1 MTENI
6 DVDLGAGRQR
16 SVPVDLPGNSR
27 KLRAARAA
35 QETPREKKQEKIVT
49 GEVIQRKKRL
59 RRRFTEAFFGD
70 ERVGDAL
77 ESFIAE
83 ILVSAF
89 KSMVSDTVGQFS
101 NALRDGSDK
110 FLYGTTRRSITTAR
124 GPYTSYNRVTGVRPA
139 YNQISDR
146 GRTLHDFDEVILES
160 RGEAEDVLDR
170 MRELIAQFDVATVA
184 DFYDLLNITTGDFAA
199 ERWGWT
205 DLRSAKVSHVR
216 GGYLIS
222 MPRSSPLER

>member
-6 DVDLGAGRQR
+6 DVDLGGGRQR

-27 KLRAARAA
+27 RLKAARAA
-35 QETPREKKQEKIVT
+35 REVPKEKKQEKIIA
-49 GEVIQRKKRL
+49 GEVVQRRKRL
-59 RRRFTEAFFGD
+59 SRRFTEAFFGD
-70 ERVGDAL
+70 ERVGDAV
-77 ESFIAE
+77 ENFIAE

-110 FLYGTTRRSITTAR
+110 FLYGTTRRTITTAR
-124 GPYTSYNRVTGVRPA
+124 GPYTSYNRITGARPA

-146 GRTLHDFDEVILES
+146 GRSLHEFDEVILQS

-170 MRELIAQFDVATVA
+170 MRELIDQFDVATVA
-184 DFYDLLNITTGDFAA
+184 DFYDLVGITSDFPE
-199 ERWGWT
+199 ERWGWS
-205 DLRSAKVSHVR
+205 DLRSAKVTHVR

-222 MPRSSPLER
+222 MPKTQPVER

>member
-1 MTENI
+1 MTEHI
-6 DVDLGAGRQR
+6 DVDLGGGRQR

-27 KLRAARAA
+27 KLKAARAA
-35 QETPREKKQEKIVT
+35 QETPKEHRQEKIIV
-49 GEVIQRKKRL
+49 GEVVRRRKRL
-59 RRRFTEAFFGD
+59 SRRFTEAFFGD
-70 ERVGDAL
+70 EKVGDAV

-101 NALRDGSDK
+101 NALKDGSDK

-124 GPYTSYNRVTGVRPA
+124 GPYTSYNRVTGVRPP

-146 GRTLHDFDEVILES
+146 ARMRQDFDDVILES
-160 RGEAEDVLDR
+160 RGEAEDVIDR
-170 MRELIAQFDVATVA
+170 MRELIDQFDVATVA
-184 DFYDLLNITTGDFAA
+184 DFYDLVNITSDFPE

-205 DLRSAKVSHVR
+205 DLRSAKVTHVR

-222 MPRSSPLER
+222 MPRAQPVER

>member
-6 DVDLGAGRQR
+6 EVDLGAGRQR

-27 KLRAARAA
+27 KLRAARTA
-35 QETPREKKQEKIVT
+35 QETPKEKKQEKIIA
-49 GEVIQRKKRL
+49 GEVVQRKKRL
-59 RRRFTEAFFGD
+59 SRRFTEAFFGD
-70 ERVGDAL
+70 QGVEDAVQGFL
-77 ESFIAE
+77 AE

-89 KSMVSDTVGQFS
+89 KSMVSDTIGQFS

-110 FLYGTTRRSITTAR
+110 FLYGTTRRTITTAR

-146 GRTLHDFDEVILES
+146 SRTLHDFDDVILES

-170 MRELIAQFDVATVA
+170 MRELISQFDAATVA
-184 DFYDLLNITTGDFAA
+184 DFYDLVGITGNFTDD
-199 ERWGWT
+199 RWGWT
-205 DLRSAKVSHVR
+205 DLRSAKVTHVR

-222 MPRSSPLER
+222 MPRTQPID

>member
-1 MTENI
+1 MTEHI
-6 DVDLGAGRQR
+6 DVDLGAGRHS

-27 KLRAARAA
+27 RLKAARAA
-35 QETPREKKQEKIVT
+35 QEAPKEKKQEKIIV
-49 GEVIQRKKRL
+49 GEVVQRKKRL
-59 RRRFTEAFFGD
+59 RRRFVEAFFGD
-70 ERVGDAL
+70 EGVENAV
-77 ESFIAE
+77 ESFVTE

-110 FLYGTTRRSITTAR
+110 FLYGTTRRTITTAR
-124 GPYTSYNRVTGVRPA
+124 GPYTSYNGISRQRPA
-139 YNQISDR
+139 YNQISDKA
-146 GRTLHDFDEVILES
+146 RTLHDFDDVILES

-184 DFYDLLNITTGDFAA
+184 DFYDLVGITSNFTEDK
-199 ERWGWT
+199 WGWT
-205 DLRSAKVSHVR
+205 DLRSARVTHVR

-222 MPRSSPLER
+222 MPRTQPVE

>member
-16 SVPVDLPGNSR
+16 SVPVELPGNSR

-35 QETPREKKQEKIVT
+35 QETPKEKRQEKIIAGDV
-49 GEVIQRKKRL
+49 VQRKKRL
-59 RRRFTEAFFGD
+59 SRRFTEAFFGD
-70 ERVGDAL
+70 QGVEDAVQGFL
-77 ESFIAE
+77 AE

-89 KSMVSDTVGQFS
+89 KSMVSDTIGQFS

-110 FLYGTTRRSITTAR
+110 FLYGTTRRTITTAR

-146 GRTLHDFDEVILES
+146 SRTLHDFDDVILQS

-170 MRELIAQFDVATVA
+170 MRELISQFDAATVA
-184 DFYDLLNITTGDFAA
+184 DFYDLVGITGNFTDD
-199 ERWGWT
+199 RWGWT
-205 DLRSAKVSHVR
+205 DLRSAKVTHVR

-222 MPRSSPLER
+222 MPRTQPID

>member
-1 MTENI
+1 MSEEI
-6 DVDLGAGRQR
+6 EVDLGAGRQR

-27 KLRAARAA
+27 KLRAAARTE
-35 QETPREKKQEKIVT
+35 QEPPREKKEKIIS
-49 GEVIQRKKRL
+49 GEIVKRKKSL
-59 RRRFTEAFFGD
+59 GKRFAESFFGD
-70 ERVGDAL
+70 EGVEDAVQG
-77 ESFIAE
+77 FITE

-110 FLYGTTRRSITTAR
+110 FLYGTTRRTTAVPR
-124 GPYTSYNRVTGVRPA
+124 AHYKPYNEYSGVRPA
-139 YNQISDR
+139 YNQVSER
-146 GRTLHDFDEVILES
+146 ARTVHDFDDLILAS

-184 DFYDLLNITTGDFAA
+184 DFYDLVGITSAFTDD
-199 ERWGWT
+199 RWGWT
-205 DLRSAKVSHVR
+205 DLRSASVRHVR

-222 MPRSSPLER
+222 MPRTQPI

>member
-16 SVPVDLPGNSR
+16 SVPVELPGNSR

-35 QETPREKKQEKIVT
+35 QETPKEKRQEKIIAGDV
-49 GEVIQRKKRL
+49 VQRKKRL
-59 RRRFTEAFFGD
+59 SRRFVEAFFGD
-70 ERVGDAL
+70 EGVEDAVQGFL
-77 ESFIAE
+77 AE

-110 FLYGTTRRSITTAR
+110 FLYGTTRRTITTAR

-146 GRTLHDFDEVILES
+146 SRTLHDFDDVILQS

-170 MRELIAQFDVATVA
+170 MRELISQFDAATVA
-184 DFYDLLNITTGDFAA
+184 DFYDLVGITGNFTDD
-199 ERWGWT
+199 RWGWT
-205 DLRSAKVSHVR
+205 DLRSAKVTHVR

-222 MPRSSPLER
+222 MPRTQPID

>member
-27 KLRAARAA
+27 KLRATRAA
-35 QETPREKKQEKIVT
+35 QETPKEKRQEKIIV
-49 GEVIQRKKRL
+49 GEVVQRKKRFS
-59 RRRFTEAFFGD
+59 RRFTEAFFGD
-70 ERVGDAL
+70 EKVGDAL

-101 NALRDGSDK
+101 NALKDGSDR
-110 FLYGTTRRSITTAR
+110 FLYGTTRRTITTAR

-146 GRTLHDFDEVILES
+146 ARTLHDFDDVILES

-184 DFYDLLNITTGDFAA
+184 DFYDLVGITSDFPE

-205 DLRSAKVSHVR
+205 DLRSAKVTHVR

-222 MPRSSPLER
+222 MPRAQPLER